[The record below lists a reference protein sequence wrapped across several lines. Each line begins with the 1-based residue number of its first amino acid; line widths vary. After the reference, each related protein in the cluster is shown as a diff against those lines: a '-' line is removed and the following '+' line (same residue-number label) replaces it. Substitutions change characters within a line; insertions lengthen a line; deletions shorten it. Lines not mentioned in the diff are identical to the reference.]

1 MATLKCKMCGGN
13 LEVVEGTTVCE
24 CEYCGTTQTVP
35 KVQDDVTS
43 NLFNRANNLR
53 MKSEFDKAQ
62 EIYEKIVSQN
72 ENESEAYWGI
82 VLCKFGIEYVE
93 DPATFKK
100 IPTCHRTQLESVLTD
115 VDYLAAIEHADISQ
129 KTVYEDEAKEI
140 DKLQH
145 DILEIVHKEE
155 PFDVFICYK
164 ETDENGKR
172 TQDSVIANDIYH
184 QLTLEGFKVFYAA
197 ITLEDKLGQ
206 AYEPYIFAALTSAK
220 VMLAIGT
227 KPEYFS
233 AVWVK
238 NEWSRYLKLMK
249 NDRSKLLIPCY
260 KDMDAYDLPE
270 EFSHLQAQDMAK
282 IGFMQDLIRGIKKI
296 ASVDEPKVVKQENVV
311 VQSEGNA
318 NITVLLK
325 RAKMALEDEEYNKV
339 DDFCEQVLNMDAEN
353 AEAYLYKL
361 MTDLKVAEVDNLKN
375 CSETFDCN
383 KNYKKAY
390 RYGSAEL
397 KTKLDNDINEILY
410 KQAVSAENRA
420 SNEKEYYDAADRF
433 KKVSAYNDSASRTEQ
448 CIERAKECAY
458 QEAEKAFNKAD
469 NEGDFKV
476 AADLYRHI
484 SGYKDSDEKVEKSI
498 EAGKKCVYQVAECKF
513 EKADNEDDFKEAAD
527 IYRHVS
533 GYKDS
538 DQKVQKCL
546 EKAEICRKDD
556 IYGNAYA
563 YSREDIE
570 ESLEKAVS
578 KFESIKDY
586 KDSAERIE
594 KCKARIAEIQAEN
607 AERAERV
614 RLNAEKEE
622 RERIAAEEKAKKKK
636 KIGIISAVA
645 AVAIIIGV
653 GVTTYVIIPSV
664 KYNNAVALMESG
676 SYDEATEVFENL
688 GDYKDSR
695 TMSLYNKALSLLE
708 SGSYDDAIKVF
719 TDLSDCSDSKE
730 KAIEVLKKTFAVGA
744 VKKGDK
750 IEFGKYT
757 WRILD
762 IQSNSA
768 MLITDE
774 VIDEMQYYSEWKYI
788 TWKQSTIRQYLNSE
802 FYNTFSEEEK
812 AVIKET
818 DIVNNNNPEYGTTGG
833 ENTKDKIFLLSIDEV
848 NKYFASDN
856 DRVAYYNGDPCSW
869 WLRSPGFY
877 RLNVARVLSNGSVNT
892 SGGDV
897 NRECGI
903 RPVLNLEF

>member
-13 LEVVEGTTVCE
+13 LEIVEGTTVCE

-282 IGFMQDLIRGIKKI
+282 LGFMQDLIRGIKKI
-296 ASVDEPKVVKQENVV
+296 ASVDEPKIVKQENVV

-318 NITVLLK
+318 NITALLK

-433 KKVSAYNDSASRTEQ
+433 KKISAYNDSASRTEQ

-458 QEAEKAFNKAD
+458 QEAEKVFNKAD
-469 NEGDFKV
+469 NEGNFKI
-476 AADLYRHI
+476 AAELYRHI

-513 EKADNEDDFKEAAD
+513 EKADNEDDFKAAAD

-538 DQKVQKCL
+538 EQKVQKCL

-563 YSREDIE
+563 YSREDVE
-570 ESLEKAVS
+570 ESLEKAVC

-594 KCKARIAEIQAEN
+594 KCKARIAEIQAEK
-607 AERAERV
+607 AEQKRLRAEK
-614 RLNAEKEE
+614 AEQD
-622 RERIAAEEKAKKKK
+622 RIATEKKAKRIK
-636 KIGIISAVA
+636 KISVIAGISVVVIMSGII
-645 AVAIIIGV
+645 
-653 GVTTYVIIPSV
+653 VTNNVICNS
-664 KYNNAVALMESG
+664 KYNNAIALMESG
-676 SYDEATEVFENL
+676 SYDEA
-688 GDYKDSR
+688 K
-695 TMSLYNKALSLLE
+695 K
-708 SGSYDDAIKVF
+708 IF
-719 TDLSDCSDSKE
+719 TDLGNYSDSKE
-730 KAIEVLKKTFAVGA
+730 KIKEILKKQLSDEFSSGKIKT
-744 VKKGDK
+744 GDK
-750 IEFGKYT
+750 IQFGNYIWKV
-757 WRILD
+757 LD
-762 IQSNSA
+762 IQSNRV

-774 VIDEMQYYSEWKYI
+774 VIAEKTYNTEWEDI
-788 TWKQSTIRQYLNSE
+788 TWEQSTIRQYLNNE

-812 AVIKET
+812 TMIKEI
-818 DIVNNNNPEYGTTGG
+818 DIVNSNNPEYGTSGG
-833 ENTKDKIFLLSIDEV
+833 NNTKDKVFLLSIDEV
-848 NKYFASDN
+848 NKYFTSAKDMI
-856 DRVAYYNGDPCSW
+856 AYHNGNACYW
-869 WLRSPGFY
+869 WLRSPGHLQY
-877 RLNVARVLSNGSVNT
+877 AAAGVY
-892 SGGDV
+892 SGGNIDTFGSGIGS
-897 NRECGI
+897 ELGI